1 MGFRISGLELEFGIQ
16 EDQKGDKIPNPGVA
30 VT

>member
-1 MGFRISGLELEFGIQ
+1 MGFRISGLEFGIK